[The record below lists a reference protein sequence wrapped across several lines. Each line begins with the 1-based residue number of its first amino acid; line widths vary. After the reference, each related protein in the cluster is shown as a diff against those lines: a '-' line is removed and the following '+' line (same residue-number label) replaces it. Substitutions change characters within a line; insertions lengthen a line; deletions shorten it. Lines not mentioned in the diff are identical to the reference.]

1 MKVNVNPVKGMRD
14 FLPADVR
21 LREYVKSTITAVY
34 EKQGFSL
41 IDTPALENI
50 EMLTNSEGGDNLQLI
65 FKVLKR
71 GEKLQ
76 LTKPDLTEDDL
87 ADLGLRYDLTL
98 PLTRFYASNKDK
110 LPTPFK
116 AMQIGTVYRA
126 ERQQKGRYRAFT
138 QCDIDVISEAG
149 HIAECE
155 LIHSTA
161 KALMALEFKSF
172 KVKISD
178 RRILSAVILSAG
190 FAQDNIA
197 SICTT
202 LDKADKIG
210 WEQVESEIVASG
222 LEQSKVQSLLNTI
235 RGLNIDSLE
244 DQGVANDISGPLQ
257 EVISIV
263 SAQAKGN
270 YEIVFTPTLVRGMG
284 YYTGMVFEIETE
296 GLGLSVAGG
305 GRYDNMIGKWIGTK
319 VPAVGFSIGF
329 ERIILLLQERG
340 FTPPQQGKRIAVLYN
355 LEHDSL
361 TQVLELAEQL
371 RDQGYLVSTI
381 PARNKLGKQLDQIES
396 DGFDGYYTFA
406 KGEISS
412 LTRS

>member
-76 LTKPDLTEDDL
+76 LDKAGLTEDDL

-98 PLTRFYASNKDK
+98 PLTRFYANNKEK

-126 ERQQKGRYRAFT
+126 ERQQRGRYRAFT
-138 QCDIDVISEAG
+138 QCDIDIIAEPG
-149 HIAECE
+149 YIAECE

-161 KALMALEFKSF
+161 KALLALEFKNF

-178 RRILSAVILSAG
+178 RRILSAVILNAG
-190 FAQDNIA
+190 FSADSIA

-210 WEQVESEIVASG
+210 WDGVESELVASG
-222 LEQSKVQSLLNTI
+222 LASGKVQALLNTI
-235 RGLNIDSLE
+235 RNLNIADLE
-244 DQGVANDISGPLQ
+244 QQGVASDIYAPLQ
-257 EVISIV
+257 EVISVV
-263 SAQAKGN
+263 SAQAKGE
-270 YEIVFTPTLVRGMG
+270 YEIAFVPTLVRGMG

-329 ERIILLLQERG
+329 ERIVLILQEKG
-340 FTPPQQGKRIAVLYN
+340 FTPPQQGKRIALLYN
-355 LEHDSL
+355 LEQDSL
-361 TQVLELAEQL
+361 PNVLNTAEEL
-371 RDQGYLVSTI
+371 RSQGFLISTL
-381 PARNKLGKQLDQIES
+381 PARNKLGKQLDQLES
-396 DGFDGYYTFA
+396 DGYDGYYTFV
-406 KGEISS
+406 KGEVTFF
-412 LTRS
+412 TRT